1 MVQTD
6 GTPLIYDR
14 ESTPLWMP
22 RYDGVANMDFFV
34 PFGNW
39 TAPYMKQYSGG
50 SNAARRAQ
58 YTVNENYID
67 DSFYDLDG
75 LNTTTVYPI

>member
-39 TAPYMKQYSGG
+39 TTAYMKQYSEVPAPQGG
-50 SNAARRAQ
+50 SIHGAS
-58 YTVNENYID
+58 TK
-67 DSFYDLDG
+67 
-75 LNTTTVYPI
+75 TTSTIHSMITTA